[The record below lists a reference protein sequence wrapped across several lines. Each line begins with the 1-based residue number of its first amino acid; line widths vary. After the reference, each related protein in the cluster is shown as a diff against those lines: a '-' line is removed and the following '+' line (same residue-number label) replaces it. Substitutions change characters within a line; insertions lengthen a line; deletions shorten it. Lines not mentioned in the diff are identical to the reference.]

1 LSKDY
6 WIARASRDLIYF
18 SVAMSALDTA
28 KEIGRIASTAS
39 LGKDVI
45 DLLEKKVALL
55 TEQVTAL
62 ETENAN
68 LKQKVYD
75 LEQELDRLRP
85 GQGGLEEGAEKI
97 LLILFSSLDPTPSLE
112 QMASRL
118 GVSKGIAQYHAAR
131 LVEDGMI
138 ELASAGRTG
147 VIYILTPKGRAY
159 VVENKLA

>member
-1 LSKDY
+1 MGGPQEIAKDV
-6 WIARASRDLIYF
+6 IRL
-18 SVAMSALDTA
+18 VTTA
-28 KEIGRIASTAS
+28 G

-55 TEQVTAL
+55 TEKIGTL
-62 ETENAN
+62 EKEKSVLQTENAN

-85 GQGGLEEGAEKI
+85 RQGGLEEGAEKI

-118 GVSKGIAQYHAAR
+118 GVSKGIAQYHADR
-131 LVEDGMI
+131 LEEAGMI
-138 ELASAGRTG
+138 QLAAGGSTG
-147 VIYILTPKGRAY
+147 AIYILTPKGRAY
-159 VVENKLA
+159 VVENNLV